1 MKGDRMQ
8 KQEYTIYLDFYHVLL
23 TPHTGNVLHL
33 YVDEDLS
40 ISEIAEELKI
50 SRQAVYDRLKKGQM
64 QLYALEEEMQL
75 VANHK
80 KRLALL
86 KEMNQLVEELGTDIK
101 AMKNLKTVEIY
112 GQLKEK
118 INKIQEI
125 E

>member
-1 MKGDRMQ
+1 MQ